1 MGSAA
6 KKKEAQATPT
16 LRVMSP
22 EMREEY
28 VVRYRG
34 KARKLARSI
43 LRKWRSRLDIT
54 EVDSLVD
61 LSLCES
67 VQRFSPDRGAS
78 FMTFLFYH
86 LRGNLIRAI
95 THAVQSSAIPM
106 VEVDSLIALDEGGEG
121 SNQRGA
127 INAIEIANALT
138 SQEELSP
145 DEALYRKEM
154 IALSQRSYQHLDNL
168 EQQVLSKL
176 YAEENQMIDIAR
188 NLGYS
193 RCHISRVKRRALE
206 ALYTDIANRMR
217 VDDIALTKPDFEE
230 EDLVTVPRRSMD
242 RRKIVRR
249 RPRSQS
255 IGTKER
261 KAAING

>member
-1 MGSAA
+1 MGSAL
-6 KKKEAQATPT
+6 KKKDIDAPVAFRT
-16 LRVMSP
+16 MSP

-43 LRKWRSRLDIT
+43 LRKWRSRLDIA

-61 LSLCES
+61 LSLCEA

-95 THAVQSSAIPM
+95 TSAVQSSSIPM
-106 VEVDSLIALDEGGEG
+106 VEVDSLVALDEGGENG
-121 SNQRGA
+121 NSRGA
-127 INAIEIANALT
+127 MNAIEIANALT

-154 IALSQRSYQHLDNL
+154 IALSQRSYKHLDGL
-168 EQQVLSKL
+168 EQQVLTKL
-176 YAEENQMIDIAR
+176 FAEENQMIDIAR

-255 IGTKER
+255 TGTGKT
-261 KAAING
+261 KIAAHG